1 MEQQLKNHFGNLNIY
16 RFNGH
21 VSKIHE
27 LKTAINYVIIQ
38 NEIYFV
44 SESVPADVRVEL
56 VYPKG
61 QE

>member
-1 MEQQLKNHFGNLNIY
+1 MEQQLKQHFGDVDIY

-21 VSKIHE
+21 RSRIGE
-27 LKTAINYVIIQ
+27 LGIAVNYVIVE

-44 SESVPADVRVEL
+44 SEQVSTDIRVEL

-61 QE
+61 TE

>member
-1 MEQQLKNHFGNLNIY
+1 MEQQLKQHFGDCNIY

-21 VSKIHE
+21 RDRISELGISVS
-27 LKTAINYVIIQ
+27 YVIIE

-44 SESVPADVRVEL
+44 SEDTSTDVRVEL

-61 QE
+61 DQ